1 MYNLV
6 FCGPV
11 VQFWL
16 ERRPVTAE
24 VAGSSPVRSAI
35 INIVNFVMLITV
47 LKAKIHRVPVTH
59 TEIDYEGSCAID
71 LDYLEQTGIRV
82 NEQIHIYNLNNGE
95 RLITYAFEAERGSK
109 IISMNGAA
117 ALKASIGDLVIISYP
132 LQTTVQQSSHVHAY
146 RFLYLV

>member
-1 MYNLV
+1 
-6 FCGPV
+6 
-11 VQFWL
+11 
-16 ERRPVTAE
+16 
-24 VAGSSPVRSAI
+24 
-35 INIVNFVMLITV
+35 MLITV

-71 LDYLEQTGIRV
+71 VDYLDKTGIKP

-117 ALKASIGDLVIISYP
+117 ALKANIGDLVIIAAYGQIEDEDS
-132 LQTTVQQSSHVHAY
+132 LSHRPKV
-146 RFLYLV
+146 LSI

>member
-1 MYNLV
+1 MYNLI
-6 FCGPV
+6 FYGPV
-11 VQFWL
+11 VQSWL

-117 ALKASIGDLVIISYP
+117 ALKASIGDLVIIA
-132 LQTTVQQSSHVHAY
+132 AY
-146 RFLYLV
+146 GQIKDEDSDNHQPKVLTI

>member
-1 MYNLV
+1 
-6 FCGPV
+6 
-11 VQFWL
+11 
-16 ERRPVTAE
+16 
-24 VAGSSPVRSAI
+24 
-35 INIVNFVMLITV
+35 MLITV

-95 RLITYAFEAERGSK
+95 RLITYAFEAKRGSK

-117 ALKASIGDLVIISYP
+117 ALKASIGDLVIIA
-132 LQTTVQQSSHVHAY
+132 AY
-146 RFLYLV
+146 GQIKDEDSDNYQPKVLTI

>member
-35 INIVNFVMLITV
+35 INLINFVMLITF

-117 ALKASIGDLVIISYP
+117 ALKASIGDLVIIA
-132 LQTTVQQSSHVHAY
+132 AY
-146 RFLYLV
+146 GQIKDEDSDNYKPKILTI

>member
-1 MYNLV
+1 
-6 FCGPV
+6 
-11 VQFWL
+11 
-16 ERRPVTAE
+16 
-24 VAGSSPVRSAI
+24 
-35 INIVNFVMLITV
+35 MLITV

-71 LDYLEQTGIRV
+71 IDYLDKTGIKP

-117 ALKASIGDLVIISYP
+117 ALKANVGDLVIIAAYGQIDDEDS
-132 LQTTVQQSSHVHAY
+132 SSHTPKV
-146 RFLYLV
+146 LSI

>member
-1 MYNLV
+1 
-6 FCGPV
+6 
-11 VQFWL
+11 
-16 ERRPVTAE
+16 
-24 VAGSSPVRSAI
+24 
-35 INIVNFVMLITV
+35 MLITV

-71 LDYLEQTGIRV
+71 LDYLDQTGIRV

-117 ALKASIGDLVIISYP
+117 ALKASIGDLVIIA
-132 LQTTVQQSSHVHAY
+132 AY
-146 RFLYLV
+146 GQIKDEDSDNYQPKVLTI

>member
-6 FCGPV
+6 FFFLL

-117 ALKASIGDLVIISYP
+117 ALKASIGDLVIIA
-132 LQTTVQQSSHVHAY
+132 AY
-146 RFLYLV
+146 GQIKDEDSNNYQPKVLTI

>member
-1 MYNLV
+1 
-6 FCGPV
+6 
-11 VQFWL
+11 
-16 ERRPVTAE
+16 
-24 VAGSSPVRSAI
+24 
-35 INIVNFVMLITV
+35 MLIMV

-71 LDYLEQTGIRV
+71 VDYLDKTGIKP

-117 ALKASIGDLVIISYP
+117 ALKANIGDLVIIAAYGQIEDEDS
-132 LQTTVQQSSHVHAY
+132 LSHRPKV
-146 RFLYLV
+146 LSI

>member
-1 MYNLV
+1 MYNLI

-35 INIVNFVMLITV
+35 DRDMLITV
-47 LKAKIHRVPVTH
+47 LKSKIHRVPVTH
-59 TEIDYEGSCAID
+59 TELDYKGSCAID
-71 LDYLEQTGIRV
+71 LEYLEKTGIKP

-95 RLITYAFEAERGSK
+95 RLITYSFEAERGSK

-117 ALKASIGDLVIISYP
+117 ALKASVGDLVIIA
-132 LQTTVQQSSHVHAY
+132 AY
-146 RFLYLV
+146 GLIEENETINPKILNI

>member
-35 INIVNFVMLITV
+35 INIVNFIMLITV

-117 ALKASIGDLVIISYP
+117 ALKATIGDLVIIA
-132 LQTTVQQSSHVHAY
+132 AY
-146 RFLYLV
+146 GQIKDEDSDNYQPKVLTI

>member
-117 ALKASIGDLVIISYP
+117 ALKASIGDLVIIA
-132 LQTTVQQSSHVHAY
+132 AY
-146 RFLYLV
+146 GQIKDEDSDNYQPKVLTI

>member
-1 MYNLV
+1 M
-6 FCGPV
+6 F
-11 VQFWL
+11 
-16 ERRPVTAE
+16 
-24 VAGSSPVRSAI
+24 
-35 INIVNFVMLITV
+35 ITV

-71 LDYLEQTGIRV
+71 LEYLEQTGIKP

-117 ALKASIGDLVIISYP
+117 ALKATVGDCL
-132 LQTTVQQSSHVHAY
+132 
-146 RFLYLV
+146 LYTSPSPRDQ

>member
-117 ALKASIGDLVIISYP
+117 ALKASIGDLVIIA
-132 LQTTVQQSSHVHAY
+132 AY
-146 RFLYLV
+146 GQIKDEDSDNYQPKVLSI

>member
-95 RLITYAFEAERGSK
+95 RLITYAFEAKRGSK

-117 ALKASIGDLVIISYP
+117 ALKATIGDLVIIA
-132 LQTTVQQSSHVHAY
+132 AY
-146 RFLYLV
+146 GQIKDEDSDNYQPKVLTI

>member
-117 ALKASIGDLVIISYP
+117 ALKASIGDLVTIA
-132 LQTTVQQSSHVHAY
+132 AY
-146 RFLYLV
+146 GQIKDEDSDNYQPKVLTI

>member
-1 MYNLV
+1 MYNLI
-6 FCGPV
+6 FYGPV

-117 ALKASIGDLVIISYP
+117 ALKASIGDLVIIA
-132 LQTTVQQSSHVHAY
+132 AY
-146 RFLYLV
+146 GQIKDEDSDNYQPKVLTI

>member
-35 INIVNFVMLITV
+35 INLINFVMLITV

-117 ALKASIGDLVIISYP
+117 ALKASIGDLVIIA
-132 LQTTVQQSSHVHAY
+132 AY
-146 RFLYLV
+146 GQIKDEDSDNYQPKVLTI

>member
-1 MYNLV
+1 MYNLT

-117 ALKASIGDLVIISYP
+117 ALKASIGDLVIIA
-132 LQTTVQQSSHVHAY
+132 AY
-146 RFLYLV
+146 GQIKDEDSDNYQPKVLTI

>member
-1 MYNLV
+1 
-6 FCGPV
+6 
-11 VQFWL
+11 
-16 ERRPVTAE
+16 
-24 VAGSSPVRSAI
+24 
-35 INIVNFVMLITV
+35 MLITV

-71 LDYLEQTGIRV
+71 VDYLDKTGIKP

-117 ALKASIGDLVIISYP
+117 ALKANIGDLVIIAAYGQIEDEDSF
-132 LQTTVQQSSHVHAY
+132 SHRPKV
-146 RFLYLV
+146 LSI

>member
-1 MYNLV
+1 
-6 FCGPV
+6 
-11 VQFWL
+11 
-16 ERRPVTAE
+16 
-24 VAGSSPVRSAI
+24 
-35 INIVNFVMLITV
+35 MLITV

-71 LDYLEQTGIRV
+71 VDYLDKTGIKP

-117 ALKASIGDLVIISYP
+117 ALKANIGDLVIIAAYGQIEDKDS
-132 LQTTVQQSSHVHAY
+132 LSHRPKV
-146 RFLYLV
+146 LSI

>member
-117 ALKASIGDLVIISYP
+117 ALKASIGDLVIIA
-132 LQTTVQQSSHVHAY
+132 AY
-146 RFLYLV
+146 GQIKDEDSNNYQPKVLTI

>member
-1 MYNLV
+1 MYNLI
-6 FCGPV
+6 FRGPV

-35 INIVNFVMLITV
+35 INLINFVMLITV

-71 LDYLEQTGIRV
+71 IDYLEQTGIRV

-117 ALKASIGDLVIISYP
+117 ALKASIGDLVIIA
-132 LQTTVQQSSHVHAY
+132 AY
-146 RFLYLV
+146 GQIKDEDSDNYKPKVLTI

>member
-71 LDYLEQTGIRV
+71 LDYLEQTGIKV

-95 RLITYAFEAERGSK
+95 RLITYAFEAKRGSK
-109 IISMNGAA
+109 IISMNGPA
-117 ALKASIGDLVIISYP
+117 ALKATIGDLVIIA
-132 LQTTVQQSSHVHAY
+132 AY
-146 RFLYLV
+146 GQIKDEDSDNYQPKVLTI

>member
-1 MYNLV
+1 MYNLI

-35 INIVNFVMLITV
+35 YKDMLITV
-47 LKAKIHRVPVTH
+47 LKSKIHRVPVTH
-59 TEIDYEGSCAID
+59 TELDYKGSCAID
-71 LDYLEQTGIRV
+71 LEYLEKTGIKP

-95 RLITYAFEAERGSK
+95 RLITYAFEAEKGSK

-117 ALKASIGDLVIISYP
+117 ALKASVGDLVIIA
-132 LQTTVQQSSHVHAY
+132 AY
-146 RFLYLV
+146 GLIEENEKINPKILNI

>member
-1 MYNLV
+1 
-6 FCGPV
+6 
-11 VQFWL
+11 
-16 ERRPVTAE
+16 
-24 VAGSSPVRSAI
+24 
-35 INIVNFVMLITV
+35 MLITV

-117 ALKASIGDLVIISYP
+117 ALKASIGDLVIIA
-132 LQTTVQQSSHVHAY
+132 AY
-146 RFLYLV
+146 GQIKDEGSDNYQPKVLTI

>member
-71 LDYLEQTGIRV
+71 LDYLDQTGIRV

-117 ALKASIGDLVIISYP
+117 ALKASIGDLVIIA
-132 LQTTVQQSSHVHAY
+132 AY
-146 RFLYLV
+146 GQIKDEDSDNYQPKVLTI

>member
-1 MYNLV
+1 MYNLT

-71 LDYLEQTGIRV
+71 LDYLDQTGIRV

-117 ALKASIGDLVIISYP
+117 ALKASIGDLVIIA
-132 LQTTVQQSSHVHAY
+132 AY
-146 RFLYLV
+146 GQIKDEDSDNYQPKVLTI

>member
-1 MYNLV
+1 
-6 FCGPV
+6 
-11 VQFWL
+11 
-16 ERRPVTAE
+16 
-24 VAGSSPVRSAI
+24 
-35 INIVNFVMLITV
+35 MLITV

-71 LDYLEQTGIRV
+71 VDYLDETGIKP

-117 ALKASIGDLVIISYP
+117 ALKANIGDLVIIAAYGQIEDEDS
-132 LQTTVQQSSHVHAY
+132 LSHRPKV
-146 RFLYLV
+146 LSI

>member
-35 INIVNFVMLITV
+35 INLINFVMLITV

-71 LDYLEQTGIRV
+71 IDYLEQTGIRV

-95 RLITYAFEAERGSK
+95 RLITYAFEAEKGSK

-117 ALKASIGDLVIISYP
+117 ALKASIGDLVIIA
-132 LQTTVQQSSHVHAY
+132 AY
-146 RFLYLV
+146 GQIKDEDSDNYKPKVLTI